1 MVKVGE
7 FKSDGKSVWGP
18 ERYMKE
24 QGNAKL
30 DSICS
35 GEDVGFNTM
44 MMAKPDVPLVN
55 MILVALQTDYAG
67 WKGLN
72 QLLDVLKK

>member
-30 DSICS
+30 DAIMS
-35 GEDVGFNTM
+35 GTDAAFEVMVRTATHNDPVR
-44 MMAKPDVPLVN
+44 LV
-55 MILVALQTDYAG
+55 LVALQTDYAG

-72 QLLDVLKK
+72 QMLEWIKE